1 MRDAGRWRCSGRN
14 TPGHIPT
21 TAQPFRS
28 AGLGSEGPGGSR
40 LRLGWQMGATEA
52 GARVSLRGEGE
63 ERLKIRGQ
71 RNRAGVFVCNVHIN
85 PSLLQLLN
93 SLHFNF

>member
-1 MRDAGRWRCSGRN
+1 
-14 TPGHIPT
+14 
-21 TAQPFRS
+21 
-28 AGLGSEGPGGSR
+28 
-40 LRLGWQMGATEA
+40 MGATEA

-63 ERLKIRGQ
+63 ERLKIQGQ
-71 RNRAGVFVCNVHIN
+71 RNRAGVFVCDVHIN